1 MSIFDRMSEEE
12 LQRRLMQP
20 EQATTYN
27 MEQQAPRDPYSAESY
42 GVTRDTG
49 PMMPKAPKDDPWRQW
64 IGDPSGFAN
73 AGMQAPQQEDSLLKL
88 KGLMSLGSQP
98 EPRQRRP
105 QKQGGLMSYL
115 ANLGAM

>member
-12 LQRRLMQP
+12 LQRRLQQP
-20 EQATTYN
+20 EMGQTYN
-27 MEQQAPRDPYSAESY
+27 MEQQDPRNPNNISTY
-42 GVTRDTG
+42 GALPDTG
-49 PMMPKAPKDDPWRQW
+49 PVMPEAPKDDPWRQW

-73 AGMQAPQQEDSLLKL
+73 AGMQAPQQDTPLLAL
-88 KGLMSLGSQP
+88 KGLMSLGGQNK
-98 EPRQRRP
+98 PREKRQ